1 MQGQYLIIGSYLVI
15 CIIVVIVVLHFI
27 RRGIANKY
35 RRKVHELEVAKNMVA
50 STPVSLELS
59 KVEPIIKNDQME
71 EKYND
76 WQDRFDEI
84 RDNKLSRI
92 DDMLIDLDIYI
103 DKKDYKNCIY
113 RLAKTEFEIYR
124 VRESAD
130 SLLDEIKEITL
141 SEEKYRAI
149 VIKLKT
155 KYREHKKDNQHHR
168 HMYDEMQ
175 DAVELQLEN
184 IERRFLDFE
193 KVMEKNQYSEV
204 VHIVKALDTMI
215 EHMGI
220 VVQEVPDLLL
230 MAKQVI
236 PNRMKEV
243 EELNDDMVK
252 QGYPL
257 DYLNVSYNLEESQ
270 KNIDHILDK
279 IRVLN
284 LEDCMFELKTML
296 DYYDSLFVDFEKE
309 RLSRKVYVEMETDFS
324 KKLEKTNKVVQ
335 EVYNQLDD
343 IKSMYDLN
351 DKDVETIHE
360 VNKILIVINDDYKKM
375 LAKVEA
381 KSSPYSM
388 LQQEVEEL
396 TVRLNQMENDLDQ
409 ALKSLGNMYDDEV
422 RAREQLEEIES
433 FLKQSK
439 ERMRTYK
446 LPIITNNYFVQLSEA
461 NEAIEEVIK
470 ELERKPIVIK
480 TLNTRVDTA
489 RDLVLKLYNTTNEMV
504 KTAQLAEMAI
514 VFGNRYRS
522 VYDDVDHGLSDAE
535 KLFFNAVD
543 GNYSVYKLQ
552 MAIDQ
557 KLLSNMKNPFKGS
570 KYCNPYASKVSVSS
584 NKKYVTLECGNYL
597 IYEQDS
603 LEKPYVIYQVGKW
616 TSSEIKGERQEA
628 ILYNYKEDGFPEN
641 LEEDIFLYEFNTLK
655 GTSFQRV
662 SEIPAEYQI
671 TKETKYRYIKNVN
684 Y

>member
-15 CIIVVIVVLHFI
+15 CIVIVIVALHFI
-27 RRGIANKY
+27 RRGIANRY
-35 RRKVHELEVAKNMVA
+35 RRRVQELEVAKNMVA

-59 KVEPIIKNDQME
+59 KVEPIIKNDKME

-76 WQDRFDEI
+76 WQDRFDEL
-84 RDNKLSRI
+84 REKKLAQI

-113 RLAKTEFEIYR
+113 RLAKTEMEIYKA
-124 VRESAD
+124 RESAD
-130 SLLDEIKEITL
+130 YLLDEIKEITL

-155 KYREHKKDNQHHR
+155 KYRELNKEFQDHKQ
-168 HMYDEMQ
+168 MYNEMQ
-175 DAVELQLEN
+175 EAISLQLEN

-193 KVMEKNQYSEV
+193 KVMEKNEYNEV

-220 VVQEVPDLLL
+220 VIKEVPDLLL

-243 EELNDDMVK
+243 RELNDDMVK
-252 QGYPL
+252 QEYPL
-257 DYLNVSYNLEESQ
+257 DYLNIDYNLEESQ

-279 IRVLN
+279 VRVLN

-296 DYYDSLFVDFEKE
+296 EYYDSLFVDFEKE
-309 RLSRKVYVEMETDFS
+309 RLSRKVYEEMEADFS

-351 DKDVETIHE
+351 DQDVETIHE
-360 VNKILIVINDDYKKM
+360 VNKTLVVINDDYKKM

-388 LQQEVEEL
+388 LHKEVEEL
-396 TVRLNQMENDLDQ
+396 TVRLKEMEEDLDQ
-409 ALKSLGNMYDDEV
+409 ALKSLGNMYDDEI

-439 ERMRTYK
+439 DKMRSYK

-489 RDLVLKLYNTTNEMV
+489 RDLVLKLYNTTNEMI

-514 VFGNRYRS
+514 VFGNRYRDVYNEVDS
-522 VYDDVDHGLSDAE
+522 GLNEAETLFFKGEYKSALDVSIKAVSLVDENIYRKLLAVYDS
-535 KLFFNAVD
+535 
-543 GNYSVYKLQ
+543 
-552 MAIDQ
+552 
-557 KLLSNMKNPFKGS
+557 
-570 KYCNPYASKVSVSS
+570 
-584 NKKYVTLECGNYL
+584 
-597 IYEQDS
+597 
-603 LEKPYVIYQVGKW
+603 
-616 TSSEIKGERQEA
+616 
-628 ILYNYKEDGFPEN
+628 
-641 LEEDIFLYEFNTLK
+641 
-655 GTSFQRV
+655 
-662 SEIPAEYQI
+662 
-671 TKETKYRYIKNVN
+671 
-684 Y
+684 

>member
-1 MQGQYLIIGSYLVI
+1 MQGQYLIIGSYLVV
-15 CIIVVIVVLHFI
+15 CIIIVIVVLHI
-27 RRGIANKY
+27 LRKKVANKY
-35 RRKVHELEVAKNMVA
+35 RSKVRELEVAKNMVA

-59 KVEPIIKNDQME
+59 KVEPIIKNDKME

-76 WQDRFDEI
+76 WQDRFDQLRET
-84 RDNKLSRI
+84 RLSQI

-103 DKKDYKNCIY
+103 DKKDYKNCVY
-113 RLAKTEFEIYR
+113 RLAKTELEIYR

-141 SEEKYRAI
+141 SEEKYRSI

-155 KYREHKKDNQHHR
+155 KYRELNKEFQDHR
-168 HMYDEMQ
+168 QMYDEMQ
-175 DAVELQLEN
+175 EAVELQLEN

-220 VVQEVPDLLL
+220 VIKEIPDLLL

-243 EELNDDMVK
+243 KELNEDMVQK
-252 QGYPL
+252 GYPL
-257 DYLNVSYNLEESQ
+257 DYLNVPYNLEESQ

-279 IRVLN
+279 VRVLN

-309 RLSRKVYVEMETDFS
+309 RLSRKAYIEMEADFS

-343 IKSMYDLN
+343 IKNMYDLN
-351 DKDVETIHE
+351 DQDVETIHD
-360 VNKILIVINDDYKKM
+360 VNKILVVINDDYKKM

-388 LQQEVEEL
+388 LQKEVEEL
-396 TVRLNQMENDLDQ
+396 TIRLKEMEDDLDQ

-439 ERMRTYK
+439 EKMRGYK

-489 RDLVLKLYNTTNEMV
+489 RDLVLKLYNTTNEMI

-522 VYDDVDHGLSDAE
+522 VYDDVDSGLDDAE
-535 KLFFNAVD
+535 RLFFKGEYKKALDISIKAVSLVD
-543 GNYSVYKLQ
+543 ENIYR
-552 MAIDQ
+552 
-557 KLLSNMKNPFKGS
+557 KLLAVYDK
-570 KYCNPYASKVSVSS
+570 
-584 NKKYVTLECGNYL
+584 
-597 IYEQDS
+597 
-603 LEKPYVIYQVGKW
+603 
-616 TSSEIKGERQEA
+616 
-628 ILYNYKEDGFPEN
+628 
-641 LEEDIFLYEFNTLK
+641 
-655 GTSFQRV
+655 
-662 SEIPAEYQI
+662 
-671 TKETKYRYIKNVN
+671 
-684 Y
+684 

>member
-1 MQGQYLIIGSYLVI
+1 MQGQYLVLGSYLVI
-15 CIIVVIVVLHFI
+15 CIIIVIVALHFI
-27 RRGIANKY
+27 RKGIANRY
-35 RRKVHELEVAKNMVA
+35 RRRVRELDVAKNMVA

-59 KVEPIIKNDQME
+59 KVEPIIKNDKME

-76 WQDRFDEI
+76 WQDRFDEL
-84 RDNKLSRI
+84 REKRLARI

-103 DKKDYKNCIY
+103 DKKDYKNCVY
-113 RLAKTEFEIYR
+113 RLAKTEMEIYR
-124 VRESAD
+124 ARESAD
-130 SLLDEIKEITL
+130 YLLDEIKEITL

-155 KYREHKKDNQHHR
+155 KYRELNKDFQDHKQ
-168 HMYDEMQ
+168 MYDEMQ
-175 DAVELQLEN
+175 EAVALQLEN

-193 KVMEKNQYSEV
+193 KVMEKNEYNEV

-215 EHMGI
+215 EHMSI
-220 VVQEVPDLLL
+220 VIKEVPDLLL

-243 EELNDDMVK
+243 KELNDDMVK
-252 QGYPL
+252 QEYPL
-257 DYLNVSYNLEESQ
+257 DYLNIDYNLEESQ

-296 DYYDSLFVDFEKE
+296 EYYDSLFVDFEKE
-309 RLSRKVYVEMETDFS
+309 RLSRKVYEEMEADFS

-343 IKSMYDLN
+343 IKNMYDLN
-351 DKDVETIHE
+351 DQDVETIHE

-388 LQQEVEEL
+388 LHKEVEDL
-396 TVRLNQMENDLDQ
+396 TNRLKVMEEDLDR

-439 ERMRTYK
+439 EKMRGYK

-489 RDLVLKLYNTTNEMV
+489 RDLVLKLYNTTNEMI

-514 VFGNRYRS
+514 VFGNRYRT
-522 VYDDVDHGLSDAE
+522 VYDEVDSGLSDAE
-535 KLFFNAVD
+535 NLFFKGEYKRALDVSIKAVSMVD
-543 GNYSVYKLQ
+543 ENIYR
-552 MAIDQ
+552 
-557 KLLSNMKNPFKGS
+557 KLLAV
-570 KYCNPYASKVSVSS
+570 Y
-584 NKKYVTLECGNYL
+584 
-597 IYEQDS
+597 D
-603 LEKPYVIYQVGKW
+603 
-616 TSSEIKGERQEA
+616 R
-628 ILYNYKEDGFPEN
+628 
-641 LEEDIFLYEFNTLK
+641 
-655 GTSFQRV
+655 
-662 SEIPAEYQI
+662 
-671 TKETKYRYIKNVN
+671 
-684 Y
+684 

>member
-155 KYREHKKDNQHHR
+155 KYRELNKDFQDHR
-168 HMYDEMQ
+168 QMYDEMQ

-343 IKSMYDLN
+343 IKNMYDLN

-535 KLFFNAVD
+535 KLFFKGEYKKALDISIKAVSLVD
-543 GNYSVYKLQ
+543 ENIYR
-552 MAIDQ
+552 
-557 KLLSNMKNPFKGS
+557 KLLAVYDK
-570 KYCNPYASKVSVSS
+570 
-584 NKKYVTLECGNYL
+584 
-597 IYEQDS
+597 
-603 LEKPYVIYQVGKW
+603 
-616 TSSEIKGERQEA
+616 
-628 ILYNYKEDGFPEN
+628 
-641 LEEDIFLYEFNTLK
+641 
-655 GTSFQRV
+655 
-662 SEIPAEYQI
+662 
-671 TKETKYRYIKNVN
+671 
-684 Y
+684 

>member
-15 CIIVVIVVLHFI
+15 CIVIVIIALHFI
-27 RRGIANKY
+27 RRSISNRY
-35 RRKVHELEVAKNMVA
+35 RKRVHELEVAKNMVA

-59 KVEPIIKNDQME
+59 KVEPIIKNDKME

-76 WQDRFDEI
+76 WQDRFDQLRE
-84 RDNKLSRI
+84 NNLAKI

-103 DKKDYKNCIY
+103 DKRDFKNCVY
-113 RLAKTEFEIYR
+113 RLAKTEMAIYQA
-124 VRESAD
+124 RESAN

-149 VIKLKT
+149 VIKLKA
-155 KYREHKKDNQHHR
+155 KYRELNKDFQDHR
-168 HMYDEMQ
+168 QMYDEMQ
-175 DAVELQLEN
+175 EAISLQLEN

-193 KVMEKNQYSEV
+193 KVMEKNEYNEV

-220 VVQEVPDLLL
+220 VIKEVPDLLL

-243 EELNDDMVK
+243 KELNEDMVK
-252 QGYPL
+252 KGYPL
-257 DYLNVSYNLEESQ
+257 DYLNVDYNLEESQ

-279 IRVLN
+279 VRVLN

-309 RLSRKVYVEMETDFS
+309 RLSRKVYVEMEGDFS

-343 IKSMYDLN
+343 IKNMYDLN
-351 DKDVETIHE
+351 DQDVETIHE
-360 VNKILIVINDDYKKM
+360 VNKTLVVINDDYKKM

-388 LQQEVEEL
+388 LQKEIEEL
-396 TVRLNQMENDLDQ
+396 TIRLKNMEEDLDR

-439 ERMRTYK
+439 EKMRGYK

-489 RDLVLKLYNTTNEMV
+489 RDLVLKLYNMTNEMI

-514 VFGNRYRS
+514 VFGNRYRT
-522 VYDDVDHGLSDAE
+522 VYDEVDVGLNDAQQ
-535 KLFFNAVD
+535 LFFKGEYKKALDVSIKAVSLVD
-543 GNYSVYKLQ
+543 ENIYR
-552 MAIDQ
+552 
-557 KLLSNMKNPFKGS
+557 KLLAVYDK
-570 KYCNPYASKVSVSS
+570 
-584 NKKYVTLECGNYL
+584 
-597 IYEQDS
+597 
-603 LEKPYVIYQVGKW
+603 
-616 TSSEIKGERQEA
+616 
-628 ILYNYKEDGFPEN
+628 
-641 LEEDIFLYEFNTLK
+641 
-655 GTSFQRV
+655 
-662 SEIPAEYQI
+662 
-671 TKETKYRYIKNVN
+671 
-684 Y
+684 

>member
-15 CIIVVIVVLHFI
+15 SIIIVIVVLHFI
-27 RRGIANKY
+27 RRSIANKY
-35 RRKVHELEVAKNMVA
+35 RKSVHDLEVEKNVVA

-59 KVEPIIKNDQME
+59 KVEPIIKNDMME

-76 WQDRFDEI
+76 WQARFTQLREK
-84 RDNKLSRI
+84 KLSQI
-92 DDMLIDLDIYI
+92 DDMLINLDIYI
-103 DKKDYKNCIY
+103 DKRDYKNCVY
-113 RLAKTEFEIYR
+113 RLAKTELEIYKA
-124 VRESAD
+124 RETAD

-155 KYREHKKDNQHHR
+155 KYRELNKDFQDHKQ
-168 HMYDEMQ
+168 MYDEIQ
-175 DAVELQLEN
+175 EAISLQLEN

-193 KVMEKNQYSEV
+193 KVMEKNEYNEV

-215 EHMGI
+215 EHIGI
-220 VVQEVPDLLL
+220 VIKEVPDLLL

-243 EELNDDMVK
+243 KELNLDMVK

-257 DYLNVSYNLEESQ
+257 DYLNVEYNLEESK

-279 IRVLN
+279 VKVLN

-309 RLSRKVYVEMETDFS
+309 RLSRKAYVEMEADFS

-351 DKDVETIHE
+351 DRDVEIIHE
-360 VNKILIVINDDYKKM
+360 VNKHLVVINDDYKKM
-375 LAKVEA
+375 ISKVEA

-388 LQQEVEEL
+388 VQKEVEEL
-396 TVRLNQMENDLDQ
+396 TIRLKELENDLDQ

-422 RAREQLEEIES
+422 RAREQLEEIEN

-439 ERMRTYK
+439 EKMRGYK

-470 ELERKPIVIK
+470 ELEKKPIVIK

-489 RDLVLKLYNTTNEMV
+489 RDLVLKLYNTTNEMI

-514 VFGNRYRS
+514 VFGNRYRLL
-522 VYDDVDHGLSDAE
+522 YEDVDSGLSDAE
-535 KLFFNAVD
+535 KLFFKGEYKKALDVSIKAV
-543 GNYSVYKLQ
+543 S
-552 MAIDQ
+552 MADENIYR
-557 KLLSNMKNPFKGS
+557 KLLAVYDK
-570 KYCNPYASKVSVSS
+570 
-584 NKKYVTLECGNYL
+584 
-597 IYEQDS
+597 
-603 LEKPYVIYQVGKW
+603 
-616 TSSEIKGERQEA
+616 
-628 ILYNYKEDGFPEN
+628 
-641 LEEDIFLYEFNTLK
+641 
-655 GTSFQRV
+655 
-662 SEIPAEYQI
+662 
-671 TKETKYRYIKNVN
+671 
-684 Y
+684 

>member
-155 KYREHKKDNQHHR
+155 KYRELNKDFQDHR
-168 HMYDEMQ
+168 QMYDEMQ

-309 RLSRKVYVEMETDFS
+309 RLSRKVYVEVETDFS

-343 IKSMYDLN
+343 IKNMYDLN

-535 KLFFNAVD
+535 KLFFKGEYKKALDISIKAVSLVD
-543 GNYSVYKLQ
+543 ENIYR
-552 MAIDQ
+552 
-557 KLLSNMKNPFKGS
+557 KLLAVYDK
-570 KYCNPYASKVSVSS
+570 
-584 NKKYVTLECGNYL
+584 
-597 IYEQDS
+597 
-603 LEKPYVIYQVGKW
+603 
-616 TSSEIKGERQEA
+616 
-628 ILYNYKEDGFPEN
+628 
-641 LEEDIFLYEFNTLK
+641 
-655 GTSFQRV
+655 
-662 SEIPAEYQI
+662 
-671 TKETKYRYIKNVN
+671 
-684 Y
+684 

>member
-1 MQGQYLIIGSYLVI
+1 MQGQYLVLGSYLVI
-15 CIIVVIVVLHFI
+15 CIIIVIVALHFI
-27 RRGIANKY
+27 RKGIANRY
-35 RRKVHELEVAKNMVA
+35 RRRVRELEVAKNMVA

-59 KVEPIIKNDQME
+59 KVEPIIKNDKME

-76 WQDRFDEI
+76 WQDRFDEL
-84 RDNKLSRI
+84 REKRLARI

-103 DKKDYKNCIY
+103 DKKDYKNCVY
-113 RLAKTEFEIYR
+113 RLAKTEMEIYR
-124 VRESAD
+124 ARESAD
-130 SLLDEIKEITL
+130 YLLDEIKEITL

-155 KYREHKKDNQHHR
+155 KYRELNKDFQDHKQ
-168 HMYDEMQ
+168 MYDEMQ
-175 DAVELQLEN
+175 EAVALQLEN

-193 KVMEKNQYSEV
+193 KVMEKNEYNEV

-215 EHMGI
+215 EHMSI
-220 VVQEVPDLLL
+220 VIKEVPDLLL

-243 EELNDDMVK
+243 KELNDDMVK
-252 QGYPL
+252 QEYPL
-257 DYLNVSYNLEESQ
+257 DYLNIDYNLEESQ

-296 DYYDSLFVDFEKE
+296 EYYDSLFVDFEKE
-309 RLSRKVYVEMETDFS
+309 RLSRKVYEEMEVDFS

-343 IKSMYDLN
+343 IKNMYDLN
-351 DKDVETIHE
+351 DQDVETIHE

-388 LQQEVEEL
+388 LHKEVEDL
-396 TVRLNQMENDLDQ
+396 TNRLKVMEEDLDR

-439 ERMRTYK
+439 EKMRGYK

-489 RDLVLKLYNTTNEMV
+489 RDLVLKLYNTTNEMI

-514 VFGNRYRS
+514 VFGNRYRT
-522 VYDDVDHGLSDAE
+522 VYDEVDSGLSDAE
-535 KLFFNAVD
+535 NLFFKGEYKRALDVSIKAVSMVD
-543 GNYSVYKLQ
+543 ENIYR
-552 MAIDQ
+552 
-557 KLLSNMKNPFKGS
+557 KLLAV
-570 KYCNPYASKVSVSS
+570 Y
-584 NKKYVTLECGNYL
+584 
-597 IYEQDS
+597 D
-603 LEKPYVIYQVGKW
+603 
-616 TSSEIKGERQEA
+616 R
-628 ILYNYKEDGFPEN
+628 
-641 LEEDIFLYEFNTLK
+641 
-655 GTSFQRV
+655 
-662 SEIPAEYQI
+662 
-671 TKETKYRYIKNVN
+671 
-684 Y
+684 

>member
-15 CIIVVIVVLHFI
+15 CIVIVIVALHFI
-27 RRGIANKY
+27 RRGIANRY
-35 RRKVHELEVAKNMVA
+35 RKKVHELEVAKNMVA

-59 KVEPIIKNDQME
+59 KVEPIIKNDKME

-76 WQDRFDEI
+76 WQERFDQLREK
-84 RDNKLSRI
+84 RLSLI

-103 DKKDYKNCIY
+103 DKKDYKNCVY
-113 RLAKTEFEIYR
+113 RLAKTELAIYR
-124 VRESAD
+124 ARESAD

-149 VIKLKT
+149 VIKLKA
-155 KYREHKKDNQHHR
+155 KYRELNKDFQDHKQ
-168 HMYDEMQ
+168 MYDEMQ
-175 DAVELQLEN
+175 EAVELQLEN

-193 KVMEKNQYSEV
+193 KVMEKNEYSEV
-204 VHIVKALDTMI
+204 VHIVKALDAMI

-220 VVQEVPDLLL
+220 VIKEVPDLLL

-243 EELNDDMVK
+243 EQLNEDMVRH
-252 QGYPL
+252 GYPL
-257 DYLNVSYNLEESQ
+257 DYLNVEYNLEESQ

-284 LEDCMFELKTML
+284 LEDCMFELQTML
-296 DYYDSLFVDFEKE
+296 DYYESLFVDFEKE
-309 RLSRKVYVEMETDFS
+309 RLSRKVYEDMEADFS

-335 EVYNQLDD
+335 EIYNQLDD
-343 IKSMYDLN
+343 IKNMYDLN
-351 DKDVETIHE
+351 DQDVETIHE
-360 VNKILIVINDDYKKM
+360 VNKILVVINDDYKKM

-388 LQQEVEEL
+388 LQKEIEYLTFRLKNMEE
-396 TVRLNQMENDLDQ
+396 DLDR

-439 ERMRTYK
+439 EKMRGYK
-446 LPIITNNYFVQLSEA
+446 LPIITNDYFVQLSEA

-489 RDLVLKLYNTTNEMV
+489 RDLVLKLYNTTNEMI

-514 VFGNRYRS
+514 VFGNRYRIVYDEVDAGLGDAEQLFFKGEYKKALDVSIKAVSLVDENIYRKLLS
-522 VYDDVDHGLSDAE
+522 VYDKQNE
-535 KLFFNAVD
+535 KGIWQL
-543 GNYSVYKLQ
+543 
-552 MAIDQ
+552 
-557 KLLSNMKNPFKGS
+557 
-570 KYCNPYASKVSVSS
+570 
-584 NKKYVTLECGNYL
+584 
-597 IYEQDS
+597 
-603 LEKPYVIYQVGKW
+603 
-616 TSSEIKGERQEA
+616 
-628 ILYNYKEDGFPEN
+628 
-641 LEEDIFLYEFNTLK
+641 
-655 GTSFQRV
+655 
-662 SEIPAEYQI
+662 
-671 TKETKYRYIKNVN
+671 
-684 Y
+684 

>member
-1 MQGQYLIIGSYLVI
+1 MQGQYLIIGSYLVV
-15 CIIVVIVVLHFI
+15 CIIIVIVVLHI
-27 RRGIANKY
+27 LRKKVANKY
-35 RRKVHELEVAKNMVA
+35 RSKVRELEVAKNMVA

-59 KVEPIIKNDQME
+59 KVEPIIKNDKME

-76 WQDRFDEI
+76 WQDRFDQLRET
-84 RDNKLSRI
+84 RLSQI

-103 DKKDYKNCIY
+103 DKKDYKNCVY
-113 RLAKTEFEIYR
+113 RLAKTELEIYR

-141 SEEKYRAI
+141 SEEKYRSI

-155 KYREHKKDNQHHR
+155 KYRELNKEFQDHR
-168 HMYDEMQ
+168 QMYDEMQ
-175 DAVELQLEN
+175 EAVELQLEN

-220 VVQEVPDLLL
+220 VIKEIPDLLL

-243 EELNDDMVK
+243 KELNEDMVQK
-252 QGYPL
+252 GYPL
-257 DYLNVSYNLEESQ
+257 DYLNVPYNLEESQ
-270 KNIDHILDK
+270 KNIDYILDK
-279 IRVLN
+279 VRVLN

-309 RLSRKVYVEMETDFS
+309 RLSRKAYIEMEADFS

-343 IKSMYDLN
+343 IKNMYDLN
-351 DKDVETIHE
+351 DQDVETIHD
-360 VNKILIVINDDYKKM
+360 VNKILVVINDDYKKM

-388 LQQEVEEL
+388 LQKEVEEL
-396 TVRLNQMENDLDQ
+396 TIRLKEMEDDLDQ

-439 ERMRTYK
+439 EKMRGYK

-489 RDLVLKLYNTTNEMV
+489 RDLVLKLYNTTNEMI

-522 VYDDVDHGLSDAE
+522 VYDDVDSGLDDAE
-535 KLFFNAVD
+535 KLFFKGEYKRALDISIKAVSLVD
-543 GNYSVYKLQ
+543 ENIYR
-552 MAIDQ
+552 
-557 KLLSNMKNPFKGS
+557 KLLAVYDK
-570 KYCNPYASKVSVSS
+570 
-584 NKKYVTLECGNYL
+584 
-597 IYEQDS
+597 
-603 LEKPYVIYQVGKW
+603 
-616 TSSEIKGERQEA
+616 
-628 ILYNYKEDGFPEN
+628 
-641 LEEDIFLYEFNTLK
+641 
-655 GTSFQRV
+655 
-662 SEIPAEYQI
+662 
-671 TKETKYRYIKNVN
+671 
-684 Y
+684 